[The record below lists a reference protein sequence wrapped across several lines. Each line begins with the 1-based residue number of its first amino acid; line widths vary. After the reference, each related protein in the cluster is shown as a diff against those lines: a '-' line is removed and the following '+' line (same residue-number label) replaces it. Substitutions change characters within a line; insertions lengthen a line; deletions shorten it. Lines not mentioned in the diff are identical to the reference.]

1 MLLAVMVSTEP
12 EFIYL
17 LINEYT
23 QIYLSINI
31 VVLSYS
37 ADAFKLIS
45 SKIGRRIAILVFI
58 QIFFIIASLVV
69 LSYYQS
75 QMTYLG
81 NSINI
86 AGKNRFLTS
95 NLMFSTAEYFM
106 ENGSDISK
114 IDTAIDQLESNILA
128 LKNGGKISGI
138 DLKPLPPEFS
148 DEWDVVYQKWIE
160 LKKILSNNILKESQ
174 IINPVEEGMISSST
188 STSSITEAIIV
199 DKNIKITLE
208 AAALSLV
215 NSSNVLVTKL
225 GEYTKDSSQYSIF
238 LQGLFAI
245 LNIGV
250 TTVFILYI
258 IRKLLKPIL
267 ALTTATS
274 EVKSGNLNIA
284 VKIKGN
290 GDELSF
296 LSESFNSMVTAIKN
310 YIKKQDQLTKEL
322 EKANEELRYRDQL
335 KDEFINIAA
344 HELKTPI
351 QPILGL
357 CELLRDRE
365 TTIEKDE
372 EILDVIIRNSKR
384 LMKLAEDILNVTRI
398 ESGSF
403 SLKKEKFNLNE
414 MIKEILKDYEK
425 RIVENNKN
433 IKLFYKTY
441 DNNELIVEADRNRL
455 SQVIHNLLNNAFN
468 FTNEGSITV
477 IVERK
482 NDKNNKNNNNEVT
495 VTIKDTG
502 TGIDLE
508 ILPKLFTKFATKSPI
523 PGTGLGLFIS
533 KSIIEMHGGSIW
545 AFNNDEKNKDDKGST
560 FTFSLPVKE

>member
-1 MLLAVMVSTEP
+1 
-12 EFIYL
+12 
-17 LINEYT
+17 
-23 QIYLSINI
+23 
-31 VVLSYS
+31 VLSYS
-37 ADAFKLIS
+37 ADAFKLIR

-58 QIFFIIASLVV
+58 QIFFIVASLVV

-114 IDTAIDQLESNILA
+114 IDTAIEQLESNILA

-148 DEWDVVYQKWIE
+148 DEWDIVYQKWIE
-160 LKKILSNNILKESQ
+160 LKKILSNNILKESR
-174 IINPVEEGMISSST
+174 IINPV
-188 STSSITEAIIV
+188 V

-238 LQGLFAI
+238 LQGVFAI

-250 TTVFILYI
+250 TTAFIFYI

-274 EVKSGNLNIA
+274 EVKSGNLNVA

-310 YIKKQDQLTKEL
+310 YIKKQNQLTKEL

-384 LMKLAEDILNVTRI
+384 LMKLAEDILNVARI

-455 SQVIHNLLNNAFN
+455 SQVIHNLLNNAIK
-468 FTNEGSITV
+468 FTEKGSITV

-482 NDKNNKNNNNEVT
+482 NDKNNNNNNNEVT
-495 VTIKDTG
+495 VSIKDTG

-508 ILPKLFTKFATKSPI
+508 ILPKLFTKFTTKSPI
-523 PGTGLGLFIS
+523 AGTGLGLFIS
-533 KSIIEMHGGSIW
+533 KSIIELHGGKIW
-545 AFNNDEKNKDDKGST
+545 ASNNNDISGSKDEGST
-560 FTFSLPVKE
+560 FTFSLPIK